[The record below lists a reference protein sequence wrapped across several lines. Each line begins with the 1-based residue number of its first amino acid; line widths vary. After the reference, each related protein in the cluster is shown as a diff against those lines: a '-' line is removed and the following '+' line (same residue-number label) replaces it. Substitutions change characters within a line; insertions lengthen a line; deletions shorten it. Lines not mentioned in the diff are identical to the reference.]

1 MEGTGSL
8 PVEISRKGMVYEA
21 KVAKGGIH
29 ERFRSATSLARAA
42 RRAPP
47 TLPCRPLTGRYSME
61 GEGGAYVEAVGR

>member
-1 MEGTGSL
+1 
-8 PVEISRKGMVYEA
+8 MVYEA
-21 KVAKGGIH
+21 KVAKGRIH